1 MKICNHETK
10 SQAFFQDY
18 KHFETLECDEC
29 QAESYKCISCSEF
42 LDDGETPSVV
52 YCCHRNKEA
61 YADSVRDVLISQPDA
76 GY

>member
-1 MKICNHETK
+1 MTICNHETK
-10 SQAFFQDY
+10 SQSFFQDH
-18 KHFETLECDEC
+18 KRFETLECDEC
-29 QAESYKCISCSEF
+29 QAESYKCISCGEF
-42 LDDGETPSVV
+42 LDNGETPSVV